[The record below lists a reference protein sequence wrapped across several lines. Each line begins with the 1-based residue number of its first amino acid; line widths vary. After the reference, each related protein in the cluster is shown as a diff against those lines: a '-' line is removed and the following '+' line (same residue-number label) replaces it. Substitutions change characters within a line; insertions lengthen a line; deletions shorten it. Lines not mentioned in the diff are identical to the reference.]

1 MPIQTNSAHYD
12 KTNFV
17 TIGWS
22 VPRLRRIRSV
32 IGQRARYHKCHE
44 FQDSQQKREIRYAW
58 AAGEPVVTTAI
69 IVACVAVWLVEIVAR
84 YLMPPVFA
92 AIVNWG
98 HGRSGSLVQRPWTWL
113 TSMFLHAPSVLHI
126 LFNMLALWSVGPMLE
141 RMLGHWRFLAFYL
154 ISGFW
159 RSRGL
164 DGMGSP
170 DRRLG
175 TAAYGA
181 SGALFGLFA
190 AMLVVFRRVG
200 ADIRSM
206 LVWMAVNF
214 AMPFVIGGIA
224 WQAHVGGFV
233 TGGVLAALLTAAVPG
248 TLGSLADLAHGRIR
262 WLPSWWC
269 WWPWCYCARR
279 RVCCDRFDWWQGAAY
294 LI

>member
-1 MPIQTNSAHYD
+1 MCRGFAEYGRLLGNAPDTINAM
-12 KTNFV
+12 NFK
-17 TIGWS
+17 IPS
-22 VPRLRRIRSV
+22 
-32 IGQRARYHKCHE
+32 K
-44 FQDSQQKREIRYAW
+44 KEIRYAW

-69 IVACVAVWLVEIVAR
+69 IVACVAVWLVEIVTR

-98 HGRSGSLVQRPWTWL
+98 MVAPVLMVQRPWTWL

-154 ISGFW
+154 ISGFGGAA
-159 RSRGL
+159 GL
-164 DGMGSP
+164 MVWA
-170 DRRLG
+170 RLTGDWG
-175 TAAYGA
+175 TTAYGA

-214 AMPFVIGGIA
+214 AMPFVMGGIA

-248 TLGSLADLAHGRIR
+248 TRGRSLTWRMGVFGGAVVVVLVAVV
-262 WLPSWWC
+262 LLCAPS
-269 WWPWCYCARR
+269 R
-279 RVCCDRFDWWQGAAY
+279 
-294 LI
+294 LL